1 MYRRRTLLLIVVAI
15 TALLVACGGRRAAS
29 LSPTPRPL
37 LTPVPTRTPLVFAT
51 ATPSATPAPRA
62 TATSTPS
69 PSPSPT
75 PTLKPSPTSPSNFAR
90 VTGAAALNVRAGPG
104 TVYPVIGGLR
114 AGDEVAVLAQTR
126 DGTWLQVQLSD
137 GTTGWVARRF
147 TDFVGEVPVAA
158 AVPPAP
164 TSAPVAVSPTEVAEA
179 AGSTPQTE
187 LSGKLVFQVG
197 PGGPIYVINA
207 DGSGLR
213 RVAEAGL
220 DPTWSPD
227 ASRIAFVDWRTPAGI
242 YIVNADG
249 TGLYRLF
256 DGQLIRQPDWSP
268 DGAWIAFSWQRGGR
282 LQDEEKCFS
291 FGPFGSF
298 CFTLPADPH
307 WELAL
312 VSTADGSLHELKSD
326 AHSFSPSWNRD
337 GTELVFRGD
346 NPFVGGSGAL
356 RRKHVPT
363 DADPQ
368 LLLADP
374 RARDPRWCANGQ
386 IAFTYRQHDHWEI
399 YVVNEDGSG
408 LRRLTFEDPLS
419 LEPPADNASPAW
431 SPDCRHIAFLSN
443 RDGVWRIYVM
453 EADGSNQRPMFGDRL
468 DHLGLT
474 YTGYDDRVLD
484 WTASTP

>member
-1 MYRRRTLLLIVVAI
+1 MNRHMTRLVLLLLAIVSV
-15 TALLVACGGRRAAS
+15 TLGACRGQRVS
-29 LSPTPRPL
+29 SSPTPRPL
-37 LTPVPTRTPLVFAT
+37 LTPVSTRTPLVFAT
-51 ATPSATPAPRA
+51 ATPSATPRPPAQP
-62 TATSTPS
+62 TPS
-69 PSPSPT
+69 VPPSPT
-75 PTLKPSPTSPSNFAR
+75 PTTLPSPTATVTPAPVAR
-90 VTGAAALNVRAGPG
+90 VTARIALNVRAGPG
-104 TVYPVIGGLR
+104 TVYPVVTALPRGE
-114 AGDEVAVLAQTR
+114 EVTVLAQTEE
-126 DGTWLQVQLSD
+126 GAWLEVRLPD
-137 GTTGWVARRF
+137 GTTGWVSRAF
-147 TDFVGEVPVAA
+147 TDFSGRVPVAA
-158 AVPPAP
+158 ALPPTPAP
-164 TSAPVAVSPTEVAEA
+164 AVRPTEVAEA
-179 AGSTPQTE
+179 ERGPQAE
-187 LSGKLVFQVG
+187 LSGKLVFQVA

-213 RVAEAGL
+213 RVTEAGL

-227 ASRIAFVDWRTPAGI
+227 GSRIAFVDWRAPAGI
-242 YIVNADG
+242 YVVNADG

-282 LQDEEKCFS
+282 LKEEEKCFA
-291 FGPFGSF
+291 FGPFFSF
-298 CFTLPADPH
+298 CFILPADPF

-312 VSTADGSLHELKSD
+312 VSTKDGSLRELKSD
-326 AHSFSPSWNRD
+326 PHSFSPSWNAD

-346 NPFVGGSGAL
+346 NPFAGGGAL
-356 RRKHVPT
+356 RRKRVPT

-408 LRRLTFEDPLS
+408 LRRLTFNDPLS
-419 LEPPADNASPAW
+419 LAPPPDNAAPAW

-453 EADGSNQRPMFGDRL
+453 DADGQNQRPMFGDRL

-484 WTASTP
+484 WAASAP